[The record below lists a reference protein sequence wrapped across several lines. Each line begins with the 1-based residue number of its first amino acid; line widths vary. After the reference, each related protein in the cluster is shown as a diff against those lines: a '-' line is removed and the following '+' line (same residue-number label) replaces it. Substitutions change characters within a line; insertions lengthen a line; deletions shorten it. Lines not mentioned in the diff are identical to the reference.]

1 MGNGCCILAVDWIGV
16 RSALLS
22 GEPVLIFDSMSRE
35 AETDM
40 VYYAGVISYDRI
52 ARLRRDAGGLIC
64 YVSGRLFREA
74 LELPFLNE
82 ALSRH
87 PVYGRL
93 VDKKPRYGDPPA
105 FNIWV
110 NHVDT
115 YTGISDHDKAL
126 TIRRLHEVAEN
137 IYKGFMEEAQT
148 IFYREFY
155 APGHVPVLTS
165 RGLGSRRGHT
175 ELVTALAVITGLTPS
190 MVIAEM
196 LSEGTSMAREDAM
209 RYARRHGLHYID
221 GFDII
226 VEAEKR
232 GVLND

>member
-1 MGNGCCILAVDWIGV
+1 MAVDWISV
-16 RSALLS
+16 RNALLTGS
-22 GEPVLIFDSMSRE
+22 PVLIFDSMSRE

-40 VYYAGVISYDRI
+40 VFYAGAISYDRI

-64 YVSGRLFREA
+64 YVSGRLFRET
-74 LELPFLNE
+74 LGLQFLNE
-82 ALSRH
+82 ALARH
-87 PVYGRL
+87 PTYGRL

-115 YTGISDHDKAL
+115 HTGISDYDKAL
-126 TIRRLHEVAEN
+126 TISRLHEVAEN
-137 IYKGFMEEAQT
+137 IYKGFTEEAQT
-148 IFYREFY
+148 IFFKEFY
-155 APGHVPVLTS
+155 APGHIPVLTS
-165 RGLGSRRGHT
+165 RGLESRKGHT

-196 LSEGTSMAREDAM
+196 LSEGTSLPREDAQ
-209 RYARRHGLHYID
+209 RYARRHDLFYID

-226 VEAEKR
+226 VEAERR
-232 GVLND
+232 GILND